1 MMESIDQKLERYKK
15 TIKSSLESNN
25 LKEAW
30 KYVFLYKATCKAHN
44 KPYDNEF
51 FSLEKSFKKGVIT
64 SLQWDA
70 VNYLKKND
78 LRKSGDALFLILK
91 KCEEWSMEL
100 PRTYDDL
107 KIVWEQKWISNYIN
121 EINELVNKRMK
132 NEARN
137 KLNNL
142 LWLVE
147 NKKKTPD
154 KKNKSKIEGLQ
165 ELLFED

>member
-1 MMESIDQKLERYKK
+1 MRRMEY
-15 TIKSSLESNN
+15 
-25 LKEAW
+25 
-30 KYVFLYKATCKAHN
+30 
-44 KPYDNEF
+44 
-51 FSLEKSFKKGVIT
+51 G
-64 SLQWDA
+64 
-70 VNYLKKND
+70 
-78 LRKSGDALFLILK
+78 
-91 KCEEWSMEL
+91 
-100 PRTYDDL
+100 DDL